1 MARPALLAVPL
12 LVFTLGFVGAEAAAS
27 AAPPLPAL
35 PGAGGPPPATTPPTA
50 VGAPAANGPSEA
62 SGFTAEQVRRGI
74 VQVEQGG
81 RPLGVGTVLLNDGRV
96 LTALS
101 ALGTVE
107 QPDIRYADGTVVK
120 AKIGHKDKAW
130 DLALLI
136 PLTGRWVDGLVPT
149 GTDPMGAD
157 LRSFAPKA
165 GKLAPAAI
173 AVKGRVDPKSK
184 DGDVLRA
191 ALDLDLKGSA
201 NMPGAPI
208 LDGTGRVVG
217 ILVRAC
223 KDAGAA
229 PPLGATAP
237 VTPADAKPCSAITVG
252 APVYALRGFLMKT
265 PASAIQPAP
274 WLGLGGAP
282 SAEGNVKGVKIMGVA
297 PGSPAEKGGLKAGDT
312 PDTIVA
318 VDGVPV
324 ETPEQLAEVIAKRAI
339 GQQVKLLVFSGG
351 KFREA
356 QVTLRPAP

>member
-1 MARPALLAVPL
+1 MARPALLAVSL
-12 LVFTLGFVGAEAAAS
+12 LVFTLGLAGAPTDAS
-27 AAPPLPAL
+27 AAPPPLPAL
-35 PGAGGPPPATTPPTA
+35 PGAGGAPPATPPA
-50 VGAPAANGPSEA
+50 AAPAANNGAPTEA
-62 SGFTAEQVRRGI
+62 SGFTADQVRRGI

-81 RPLGVGTVLLNDGRV
+81 RPLAIGTVLLNDGRV

-101 ALGTVE
+101 ALGGVE
-107 QPDIRYADGTVVK
+107 QPEIRYADGSVVK

-149 GTDPMGAD
+149 GTDPQGAD

-165 GKLAPAAI
+165 GKLAPAPI
-173 AVKGRVDPKSK
+173 AVKGRVDPRSK

-191 ALDLDLKGSA
+191 ALDLDLKGGP
-201 NMPGAPI
+201 NTPGAPI
-208 LDGTGRVVG
+208 LDGNGRVVG

-223 KDAGAA
+223 KDSGAA
-229 PPLGATAP
+229 PAP
-237 VTPADAKPCSAITVG
+237 SAVTPAAAPACSAITVG

-265 PASAIQPAP
+265 PANAVQPAP

-282 SAEGNVKGVKIMGVA
+282 SAEGNVKGVKVMGVA